1 MRKILYFLL
10 IALLPA
16 AAMAQTKNEQQIIQ
30 TINKASAGLKSMEC
44 DFVQTKHLKMLNDKM
59 VANGKMYYKQPDK
72 LHWEYT
78 SPYKYTFILNDN
90 KVVLKKNG
98 RNDVIDINQNKMFR
112 EIARLIMNTVVG
124 KSLGDGKTFK
134 ASVKETP
141 SEWTVTLVPQKK
153 EMKQMWTTIVLTFSR
168 SQQMISKVRMCEKN
182 GDYTLIEMKN
192 VKMNKLV
199 SDAHFNVR

>member
-1 MRKILYFLL
+1 M
-10 IALLPA
+10 
-16 AAMAQTKNEQQIIQ
+16 
-30 TINKASAGLKSMEC
+30 
-44 DFVQTKHLKMLNDKM
+44 
-59 VANGKMYYKQPDK
+59 
-72 LHWEYT
+72 
-78 SPYKYTFILNDN
+78 NDN

-192 VKMNKLV
+192 VKQNKPV